1 MLFYRVLIK
10 VSKGQILMIRMW
22 TLRLGGH
29 TIAYGMLLYKSFLIL
44 FFIVRRHKDLFF
56 RKIFV
61 GKSNFCTVTLN
72 LYLLFWCEDVTI
84 CLISDP
90 YAPSKSWNFNLSSVW
105 TMELMNFLFVAI
117 SISEAPR
124 ANISWHS
131 SMVAYLFGFF
141 FSPVLSFLDL
151 CKSELPESFHPSRLI
166 CKAKTLPIVRLFI
179 GLW

>member
-10 VSKGQILMIRMW
+10 VSKGQTLMIRMW

-84 CLISDP
+84 CLIQILMHRLNHGISICP
-90 YAPSKSWNFNLSSVW
+90 LFGPWNWRTFFLLLSLFQKHLEPTFPGIRVWLLIFLGSFSPLFFLFWIFVNLSFQNLFTHLDSSVK
-105 TMELMNFLFVAI
+105 
-117 SISEAPR
+117 PK
-124 ANISWHS
+124 
-131 SMVAYLFGFF
+131 
-141 FSPVLSFLDL
+141 L
-151 CKSELPESFHPSRLI
+151 CL
-166 CKAKTLPIVRLFI
+166 
-179 GLW
+179 